1 MGQGGASSPSILC
14 ATPLASAPSSLPLTA
29 HGGEWSGRKC
39 PRTQLKTHSRSGL
52 APAGGSATVDVA
64 HIVIALGNRGGD
76 GR

>member
-14 ATPLASAPSSLPLTA
+14 ATPLASASSPLPLTA

-39 PRTQLKTHSRSGL
+39 PHTQLKTHSRSGL
-52 APAGGSATVDVA
+52 APASGSATVDVA